1 MPDRGGFADPP
12 GWTRDSVRG
21 VTGEIAVAAS
31 GPPGSGAVAAGS
43 ALTRDAAAQMLRIGG
58 SAIDAVVAGA
68 FAATV
73 AEPTLASLGG
83 GGFCLA
89 AAPGEAPRVTDF
101 FVDMPGHGH
110 PAAQPEPM
118 TNLSVTFGSGTQ
130 QEFHVGWSSVA
141 VPGTLAGLLD
151 LHAAG
156 GRLPLAEVVAPAR
169 LAAHDGVMLDAVQ
182 VDFIRV
188 IGPILQL
195 TPASAALFA
204 PPLEGKP
211 FRNPAYAD
219 MLDLLAAGED
229 PRVAF
234 AEPVAREIGVHG
246 GLVTIEDLGSY
257 AVAHRAPVRA
267 RRGDAWIWTNPP
279 PAFGGAIVLECL
291 GLVPASGDAWRDL
304 PEALRRAT
312 QRHRSGAQVPRGT
325 THLSVLDA
333 QGSVAALSLSNGSGS
348 GTVAAGVALNNMLG
362 EADLHPGG
370 FHSLLPGDRLSSM
383 MAPTLVAREDG
394 SLLALGT
401 GGSERIRS
409 ALTQVLLRTLDAGD
423 DLASAIAAPRLH
435 ASEDI
440 IDVEPGFPAD
450 LVAWM
455 AKGHSPLR
463 EWPSADLFFGG
474 VHAVARDPDGRV
486 TAAADLRRGGAVAVV

>member
-1 MPDRGGFADPP
+1 M
-12 GWTRDSVRG
+12 RG
-21 VTGEIAVAAS
+21 VSGEIAVAAS

-43 ALTRDAAAQMLRIGG
+43 ALTRDAATHMLRLGG

-83 GGFCLA
+83 GGFCLT
-89 AAPGEAPRVTDF
+89 AAPAEAPRVTDF
-101 FVDMPGHGH
+101 FVDMPGLGETIAH
-110 PAAQPEPM
+110 PEPM
-118 TNLSVTFGSGTQ
+118 ANLSVTFGPGTQ

-141 VPGTLAGLLD
+141 VPGTLAGLFD
-151 LHAAG
+151 LHSRG
-156 GRLPLAEVVAPAR
+156 GRLPLSEVLGPALR
-169 LAAHDGVMLDAVQ
+169 AARDGTQLDPVQ
-182 VDFIRV
+182 VEFIRV
-188 IGPILQL
+188 IGPILRL

-219 MLDLLAAGED
+219 MLDRLAAGETVD
-229 PRVAF
+229 AAF
-234 AEPVAREIGVHG
+234 ADPVAHDVAAHG
-246 GLVTIEDLGSY
+246 GLVTREDLRSY
-257 AVAHRAPVRA
+257 AVAERMPVRA

-279 PAFGGAIVLECL
+279 PAFGGAIVLESL
-291 GLVPASGDAWRDL
+291 GLVPSTGDPW
-304 PEALRRAT
+304 PEVAGALRRAT

-333 QGSVAALSLSNGSGS
+333 EGHVATLSLSNGSGS
-348 GTVAAGVALNNMLG
+348 GTVASGVALNNMLG

-370 FHSLLPGDRLSSM
+370 FHSLPPGARLSSM
-383 MAPTLVAREDG
+383 MAPTLVAGDDG

-409 ALTQVLLRTLDAGD
+409 ALTQVLLRRVDLGE

-435 ASEDI
+435 ASEEVIDI
-440 IDVEPGFPAD
+440 EPGFPEEF
-450 LVAWM
+450 VSHM
-455 AKGHSPLR
+455 AKGHSPMR
-463 EWPSADLFFGG
+463 EWPSADLYFGG
-474 VHAVARDPDGRV
+474 VHAVSRDPDGRV